1 MKQAHLP
8 AFALCM
14 LVILPFVVGCS
25 FPPASQVR
33 DSVRPA
39 QTYEITVDFY
49 SSEPKQQPKD
59 TSVLKEATGPL
70 AIVSGVTA
78 LAQGTNPTLSVLGLA
93 AAHVANRF
101 VERVSTVEFLTER
114 LCIPVPED
122 RPFFF
127 QRQRDGTVT
136 AVIGPPLER
145 IAEHPDVD
153 PTVRA
158 WLDAIDG
165 GGRTPQPPT
174 VRPE

>member
-1 MKQAHLP
+1 MRHAATVAIL
-8 AFALCM
+8 LSI
-14 LVILPFVVGCS
+14 LVSLAGCS
-25 FPPASQVR
+25 FPPASR
-33 DSVRPA
+33 GREPVRPA

-78 LAQGTNPTLSVLGLA
+78 LAQGTDPTLSVLGLA

-101 VERVSTVEFLTER
+101 VERVSTAKFLTER

-153 PTVRA
+153 PAVRA

-165 GGRTPQPPT
+165 DGRTSQPPS

>member
-1 MKQAHLP
+1 MRHP
-8 AFALCM
+8 ATVGTLLSI
-14 LVILPFVVGCS
+14 LVSLAGCS

-101 VERVSTVEFLTER
+101 VERVSTAKFLTER

-122 RPFFF
+122 RSFFF
-127 QRQRDGTVT
+127 QRQRNGTVT
-136 AVIGPPLER
+136 AVIGPPLEQ
-145 IAEHPDVD
+145 ISKHPDVD